1 VQVVTY
7 EVALTN
13 PARLD
18 AVRKARRAIEA
29 DGGVV
34 IIEPPTK
41 TGVTLVTLR
50 LTAPH
55 VPDEY
60 LPGIPFTRAW

>member
-1 VQVVTY
+1 MVCY
-7 EVALTN
+7 EVALSN
-13 PARLD
+13 SARIE

-29 DGGVV
+29 DGGKVE
-34 IIEPPTK
+34 IAPPSK
-41 TGVTLVTLR
+41 TARVLVTLYR
-50 LTAPH
+50 PMPH